1 DAKFP
6 AHDPAVGHGLVV
18 WASQWNLNPSNPQ
31 DEYLDHEIWYLDLES
46 GAVNP
51 EHLTNDELE
60 QRQPSVLA
68 NHITW
73 ITTDEEGN
81 SVTTIHPRTVAL
93 DTYSSQIL
101 QFAVLAMIILTGI
114 FSWQKMTENTAPKV
128 NGMVDNSEQ
137 E

>member
-1 DAKFP
+1 M
-6 AHDPAVGHGLVV
+6 
-18 WASQWNLNPSNPQ
+18 
-31 DEYLDHEIWYLDLES
+31 
-46 GAVNP
+46 
-51 EHLTNDELE
+51 
-60 QRQPSVLA
+60 LA

-81 SVTTIHPRTVAL
+81 SVTTIHSRTVAL
-93 DTYSSQIL
+93 DTYSSRIL

-114 FSWQKMTENTAPKV
+114 FSWQKMTENAAPKV